1 MSELKRFIDKFRNL
15 KGAKFISINN
25 YLSKESGELANHTIN
40 VNISVQE
47 AKRKDFESLKSIT
60 DKDLKD
66 IATASNIAVDV
77 LKTSLA
83 EMLVSAEKNLSEK
96 LSDRTAQSQAQTC
109 AYIDLAPGVKL
120 HPETLAI
127 HIFGMAIKKEIL
139 VKGEYKSV
147 NSSPKTLGKSAITK
161 HLDLR
166 AGKFRNFILA
176 NADNLKVSGTP
187 IEIDKSN

>member
-1 MSELKRFIDKFRNL
+1 MSEFKRFLDKFRNL

-25 YLSKESGELANHTIN
+25 YLSEKSGELANHVLN

-47 AKRKDFESLKSIT
+47 AKRKDFESLKSVT
-60 DKDLKD
+60 DKDLQD
-66 IATASNIAVDV
+66 ISTASNIAIDV
-77 LKTSLA
+77 LKISLS

-109 AYIDLAPGVKL
+109 AYVDLAPGVKL

-127 HIFGMAIKKEIL
+127 HIFGMAIDKTVL
-139 VKGEYKSV
+139 VKGEYETV
-147 NSSPKTLGKSAITK
+147 NSSAKTLGKKAITK

-176 NADNLKVSGTP
+176 NADNLKVSDTC
-187 IEIDKSN
+187 IEIG